1 MKTYQILSDFLK
13 VDEMD
18 HVLLSPQNQDAAS
31 PHAQMPDP
39 RPSPPEEDS
48 VCVRFP
54 FQRKLIVPRGL
65 TAIIVRSHV
74 LSIFTQQC

>member
-31 PHAQMPDP
+31 PHAQMPDT
-39 RPSPPEEDS
+39 RPSPPDL
-48 VCVRFP
+48 RTLF
-54 FQRKLIVPRGL
+54 
-65 TAIIVRSHV
+65 V
-74 LSIFTQQC
+74 LAFLFNAN

>member
-1 MKTYQILSDFLK
+1 MKIYQIQCDFLK
-13 VDEMD
+13 GHEMD

-31 PHAQMPDP
+31 PHAQMPDTH
-39 RPSPPEEDS
+39 PSPPEEDS

-54 FQRKLIVPRGL
+54 FQRKLIVPRGP

-74 LSIFTQQC
+74 LSIFTQ